1 MIDEMT
7 QVRELYAEKEPDPRV
22 EAVLRGRLDDM
33 IRGTAPHRR
42 RRPVVTAAWLALPA
56 AAAATALI
64 VAFGSGQ
71 IATPGGPG
79 GATSGPHGS
88 AEVSSA
94 QSVLLAAASAA
105 ESSPTGRY
113 WHAKEVHVDRRGVEV
128 GSPGNRY
135 RVGADFVTER
145 WVADNGRSWVGTR
158 LAGYR
163 PLTAGDRA
171 AWKRDGS
178 PTTWKV
184 RQPNGQVLHLSVVPG
199 KGELFPA
206 RKDKAHFDV
215 HGEML
220 SYDQV
225 QNLPTDPAALR
236 AWADGLS
243 KPVELLKRSDGS
255 LTPKGDRHVRAGEE
269 VFVWKPSKGE
279 RAFTT
284 AATLAAL
291 LHDAPASPE
300 LRAAAYRVLAD
311 LPNVRNLGPRKDAS
325 GRPGVGILFD
335 YRSSLEPRGGGHP
348 GRLAIELIIDPA
360 TSKVLSD
367 VIVADPEHPNN
378 ERRHNYSLVDV
389 EMTNTAP
396 HVRDLR

>member
-33 IRGTAPHRR
+33 IRGTAPRRR

-71 IATPGGPG
+71 IATPG
-79 GATSGPHGS
+79 PHGS

-105 ESSPTGRY
+105 ESSLAGRY

-135 RVGADFVTER
+135 RVGADLVIER
-145 WVADNGRSWVGTR
+145 WVAADGRSWVGTR

-178 PTTWKV
+178 PTTWEV
-184 RQPNGQVLHLSVVPG
+184 RQPNGHVVRLSAVPG
-199 KGELFPA
+199 KGDLLPA
-206 RKDKAHFDV
+206 RKDKTYFDV
-215 HGEML
+215 YGEMVT
-220 SYDQV
+220 YDQV

-236 AWADGLS
+236 AWADSLS
-243 KPVELLKRSDGS
+243 KPVELLKRGDGS

-269 VFVWKPSKGE
+269 VFVLQPSKRE

-291 LHDAPASPE
+291 LHDAPASPK
-300 LRAAAYRVLAD
+300 LRAAAFRVLAD
-311 LPNVRNLGPRKDAS
+311 LPNVQNLGPRRDPS
-325 GRPGVGILFD
+325 GRAGVGILFD

-348 GRLAIELIIDPA
+348 GRRAIELIIDPA
-360 TSKVLSD
+360 TSKVLSY
-367 VIVADPEHPNN
+367 VIVDDLEVPNK
-378 ERRHNYSLVDV
+378 RRNGYSLVDV
-389 EMTNTAP
+389 EVTNTAP
-396 HVRDLR
+396 HVPDLP